1 MALDNKA
8 AHVQRAAMRNEN
20 SPKYRPQISRATD
33 KLAQKKQQEIFNGSV
48 PQTIEERLFIAANA
62 REQKKVNLKA
72 RYDLKEREDA
82 PF

>member
-1 MALDNKA
+1 M
-8 AHVQRAAMRNEN
+8 
-20 SPKYRPQISRATD
+20 
-33 KLAQKKQQEIFNGSV
+33 AQKKQQEIFNGSV

-62 REQKKVNLKA
+62 REQKKENLKA